1 MVEMKRTGI
10 HFAAETQCPQA
21 PRWMLGIL
29 TRRVGGS
36 EAARGH
42 ADAVDTGTRW
52 LMDFLLAGGRSI
64 FPFEW
69 QWVIR

>member
-42 ADAVDTGTRW
+42 ADALDTVAAGLSPGW
-52 LMDFLLAGGRSI
+52 GSLDFPLLMGHSV
-64 FPFEW
+64 P
-69 QWVIR
+69 